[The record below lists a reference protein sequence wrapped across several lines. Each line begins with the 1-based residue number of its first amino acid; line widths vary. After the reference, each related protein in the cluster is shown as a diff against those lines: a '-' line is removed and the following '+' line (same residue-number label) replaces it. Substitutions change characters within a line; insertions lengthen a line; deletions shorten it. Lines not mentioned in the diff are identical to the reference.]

1 MRTFRDAKTMAKA
14 LRQGLA
20 ERNIE
25 LSHSD
30 CLELVAK
37 QFGFP
42 DWNVL
47 AVRIGGQQ
55 TLKLPEGWVT
65 TGSNSDR
72 YEMGIDDSL
81 PKGTALIRSKDGG
94 AASEGGG
101 FGTLMQ
107 SIVADDFRGRRV
119 RLSSE
124 LRAENVTGAAT
135 IWLRADG
142 AQGQCLTFDNMEK
155 RVTNGVLAGTTG
167 WSRRDIVLDIP
178 QEADSLHFGFY
189 LRGSGTAYAR
199 GFELQEVD
207 ETVGITVP
215 ASPSK
220 PINLGFA

>member
-20 ERNIE
+20 ERHID

-81 PKGTALIRSKDGG
+81 PKGTALIRSKDAGG
-94 AASEGGG
+94 STDGG

-107 SIVADDFRGRRV
+107 SFAAAEFRGQRV
-119 RLSSE
+119 RLSAE
-124 LRAENVTGAAT
+124 LKAEDVTGAAT
-135 IWLRADG
+135 LWFRVDG
-142 AQGQCLTFDNMEK
+142 LHGKLLTFDNMEK
-155 RVTNGVLAGTTG
+155 RVADGVLMGTTD
-167 WSRRDIVLDIP
+167 WNRRDIVLDVP
-178 QEADSLHFGFY
+178 DEADSLHFGFY
-189 LRGSGTAYAR
+189 LRGGGTAYAR
-199 GFELQEVD
+199 GFELSQVD
-207 ETVGITVP
+207 DTVAITVP
-215 ASPSK
+215 MP
-220 PINLGFA
+220 PVRPVNLDFA